1 MAVGNRT
8 LKLSILADIDDL
20 KKKLDQADTAVETNS
35 NKMADFGKKA
45 AAAFAVAAAAA
56 VAYAGKLAIDGVKS
70 AIADEQAQLR
80 LASALQ
86 TATGATNAQI
96 KATESYISKTQLA
109 VGVSDDD
116 LRPALQRLAVAT
128 GSVEKSQSLLNLA
141 LDVSKGTGKP
151 LELVVE
157 ALGKA
162 YEGQGRKLGTLGIG
176 LTAAEL
182 KTMSFTD
189 IQKELSNLYGGA
201 ASKNADTFQG
211 RIDRLT
217 QAFNEGK
224 ESVGVALLPIIE
236 KLIGYILN
244 YGVPVVN
251 KFREGWAVVSK
262 AINDNKENFQEFIFL
277 LQNYVLPVLSKVFSF
292 IIDLAGKATSI
303 IINVFGT
310 IVGAITP
317 TLNFIIDAINKVITG
332 LNLIKTGPDI
342 GQISKIG
349 EATSNFTY
357 GSGNPVVGATAGMPT
372 MSTTSVP
379 NLNTIVSGGGIAP
392 AKKAGTSAAQA
403 AADLALVATFGAVAT
418 TEQNLRSGILP
429 TPGVVNNIT
438 VNGALDGESTARQI
452 VDVLTK
458 SYSRGGAVITTP
470 FAI

>member
-1 MAVGNRT
+1 MATGNRT

-86 TATGATNAQI
+86 SATGATNAQI
-96 KATESYISKTQLA
+96 KATEDYISKTQLA
-109 VGVSDDD
+109 VGVSDDE
-116 LRPALQRLAVAT
+116 LRPSLQRLAVAT

-141 LDVSKGTGKP
+141 LDVSRGTGKP

-162 YEGQGRKLGTLGIG
+162 YEGQQRKLGALGIG

-182 KTMSFTD
+182 KTMSFQD
-189 IQKELSNLYGGA
+189 VQEKLSNLYGGA
-201 ASKNADTFQG
+201 AARNADTFQG

-224 ESVGVALLPIIE
+224 EAVGVALLPVIE
-236 KLIGYILN
+236 TLIGYVLN
-244 YGVPVVN
+244 YGVPVIN
-251 KFREGWAVVSK
+251 KFKEGWDVVSK
-262 AINDNKENFQEFIFL
+262 AIENNKENFQEFIFL
-277 LQNYVLPVLSKVFSF
+277 LQTYVLPVLGKVFTQ
-292 IIDLAGKATSI
+292 IIDMAAKVTSTI
-303 IINVFGT
+303 ISVFGT

-317 TLNFIIDAINKVITG
+317 VINFIIDAINKVITG
-332 LNLIKTGPDI
+332 LNYIRSDDI
-342 GQISKIG
+342 SYISKIG
-349 EATSNFTY
+349 QPSSNFTY
-357 GSGNPVVGATAGMPT
+357 GGGNPAVSGSVAVPT
-372 MSTTSVP
+372 ISTTPNMSVP
-379 NLNTIVSGGGIAP
+379 SIVSGGGIGSAT
-392 AKKAGTSAAQA
+392 KAGTSAAQA
-403 AADLALVATFGAVAT
+403 AADMAVVATYGQT
-418 TEQNLRSGILP
+418 TDPGIFNYLGNP
-429 TPGVVNNIT
+429 QAGVVNNIT
-438 VNGALDGESTARQI
+438 VNGAIDSESTARQI

-470 FAI
+470 FMI